1 MEPRFVVVDEDRSR
15 DVHGVNETKALD
27 YAAPMNEFLDLR
39 RDIDEPA
46 SIRYFKPKMFSE
58 RFHRVIISTN
68 SCSAER

>member
-1 MEPRFVVVDEDRSR
+1 MKARFVVVDEYRSR
-15 DVHGVNETKALD
+15 DVHRVDQTKALY

-39 RDIDEPA
+39 CDVDESP
-46 SIRYFKPKMFSE
+46 SIRNLEPKMFSE

>member
-1 MEPRFVVVDEDRSR
+1 MESLFIVIDEYRSG
-15 DVHGVNETKALD
+15 DVHGVDQTKALH
-27 YAAPMNEFLDLR
+27 YAASVNKFLDLR

-46 SIRYFKPKMFSE
+46 SIRNFKPKMFSE

>member
-1 MEPRFVVVDEDRSR
+1 MEPRLIVIDEHRSG
-15 DVHGVNETKALD
+15 DVHGVDQTKALH

-46 SIRYFKPKMFSE
+46 SIRNFKPKMFSE